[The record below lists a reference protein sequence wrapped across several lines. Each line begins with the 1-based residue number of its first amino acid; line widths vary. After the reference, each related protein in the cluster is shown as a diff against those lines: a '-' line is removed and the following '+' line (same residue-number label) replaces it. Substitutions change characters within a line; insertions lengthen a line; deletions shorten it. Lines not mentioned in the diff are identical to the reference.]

1 MQNPGFGR
9 GFLLPVGPDRGQA
22 EAHRLPAM
30 SRQQLLELVQRAA
43 SDAALRRQLR
53 GCNDWTTL
61 LQRAREQGFDVCS
74 ADLGALS
81 ACDQAGRFM
90 RRSQLAP
97 IRRLP

>member
-22 EAHRLPAM
+22 EAYRLPAM
-30 SRQQLLELVQRAA
+30 SRQQML
-43 SDAALRRQLR
+43 D
-53 GCNDWTTL
+53 L